1 MLRLGCEL
9 ANYALAPIPE
19 RGNTSGTVALSAAS
33 KSRRGRQWVRANNRP
48 FLRCGHFKA
57 VRLYVLLKG
66 TPMFKESLL
75 VTTNTHSTFNV
86 AGALRSGPG
95 NTLLSTAF
103 DVRNKIPLSDALR
116 FFEDAIGGEFV
127 SGARYLLSGSP
138 GGGKSRLATQICL
151 DLGQQHIPSLTIL
164 TEEAPAQMKRRAQQ
178 MTSDWK
184 PLDIARSLSNV
195 HVDHSVFD
203 VTSLPD
209 FLMRHV
215 LAPGGSYHGVKL
227 IVLDS
232 IQGQGLAASATK
244 SYARVLD
251 FARMCEEHGITTIL
265 LCHQTKRGEMA
276 GPKSLEHSVDTS
288 LILRRAMQY
297 SLLAVRKNRY
307 GPPLLQ
313 PMPLRFDPATIRL
326 EPAPHCEPRP
336 AMARTFAGPG
346 TGELELQ
353 ASVTVPSDGSRGR
366 MTAPGLPR
374 KEIEQLVSCI
384 GQMKDMD
391 FGELNYSVNCRLPG
405 SGQYSPILGLPL
417 CMALIGSY
425 IQKAVPGR
433 NIYIGEIDLFRR
445 LRVITPAISQAL
457 KSALDNGEIDTPVTL
472 FLHPLSAA
480 EFTSSESVRIVPC
493 DTLESAVFQTWP
505 DLR

>member
-1 MLRLGCEL
+1 
-9 ANYALAPIPE
+9 
-19 RGNTSGTVALSAAS
+19 
-33 KSRRGRQWVRANNRP
+33 
-48 FLRCGHFKA
+48 
-57 VRLYVLLKG
+57 
-66 TPMFKESLL
+66 MFKESLL

-86 AGALRSGPG
+86 AGAIHPAPA
-95 NTLLSTAF
+95 NTLISTQF
-103 DVRNKIPLSDALR
+103 DARSKLPLSDALR
-116 FFEDAIGGEFV
+116 FFEDAVGGEFV
-127 SGARYLLSGSP
+127 AGARYLLSGSP

-151 DLGQQHIPSLTIL
+151 DLGQQDIPSLTIL

-178 MTSDWK
+178 MTSDWES
-184 PLDIARSLSNV
+184 LDISRALSNV

-209 FLMRHV
+209 FLMRQV
-215 LAPGGSYHGVKL
+215 LAPGGMYHGVKL

-244 SYARVLD
+244 SYAKVLD
-251 FARMCEEHGITTIL
+251 FARMCEEHGITTLL
-265 LCHQTKRGEMA
+265 LCHQTKRGDLA

-313 PMPLRFDPATIRL
+313 PMPLRFDPVTIRL

-336 AMARTFAGPG
+336 AMAHTYAGPG

-353 ASVTVPSDGSRGR
+353 ASVTMPGDAARGR

-384 GQMKDMD
+384 SQMKDME
-391 FGELNYSVNCRLPG
+391 FGELNYSINCRLPG
-405 SGQYSPILGLPL
+405 SAQYNPILGLPL
-417 CMALIGSY
+417 CIAMIGSY
-425 IQKAVPGR
+425 LQRSVPEN
-433 NIYIGEIDLFRR
+433 NIYIGEIDLFRNVR
-445 LRVITPAISQAL
+445 AIAPAISQSL
-457 KSALDNGEIDTPVTL
+457 KTALDAGDIDTPVTL
-472 FLHPLSAA
+472 FVHPLTAA
-480 EFTSSESVRIVPC
+480 EFTASESVRVVPC
-493 DTLESAVFQTWP
+493 DTLESAIFQTWP

>member
-1 MLRLGCEL
+1 
-9 ANYALAPIPE
+9 
-19 RGNTSGTVALSAAS
+19 
-33 KSRRGRQWVRANNRP
+33 
-48 FLRCGHFKA
+48 
-57 VRLYVLLKG
+57 
-66 TPMFKESLL
+66 MFNQSQL
-75 VTTNTHSTFNV
+75 VTANSHQTFTA
-86 AGALRSGPG
+86 AGALRSAPV

-103 DVRNKIPLSDALR
+103 DARNKLPLSDNLR
-116 FFEDAIGGEFV
+116 FFEDAIGGELV
-127 SGARYLLSGSP
+127 AGARYLLAGSP

-151 DLGQQHIPSLTIL
+151 DLGQQDIPSLTIL

-178 MTSDWK
+178 MTSDWT
-184 PLDIARSLSNV
+184 PLDIARALSNV

-215 LAPGGSYHGVKL
+215 LAPGASYHGVKL

-244 SYARVLD
+244 SYAKVLD
-251 FARMCEEHGITTIL
+251 CVRMCEEHGITTIL

-276 GPKSLEHSVDTS
+276 GPKALEHSVDTS

-313 PMPLRFDPATIRL
+313 PMPLRFDPVTIRL
-326 EPAPHCEPRP
+326 EPAPHCEARP
-336 AMARTFAGPG
+336 AMAHTYAGPG

-384 GQMKDMD
+384 SQMKDMD
-391 FGELNYSVNCRLPG
+391 FGELNYSINCRLPG
-405 SGQYSPILGLPL
+405 SAQYNPILGLPL
-417 CMALIGSY
+417 CVALIGSY
-425 IQKAVPGR
+425 LQKAVPGQS
-433 NIYIGEIDLFRR
+433 IYIGEIDLFRNVR
-445 LRVITPAISQAL
+445 AITPSISQSL
-457 KSALDNGEIDTPVTL
+457 KAAFDAGDIDTPVTL

-480 EFTSSESVRIVPC
+480 EFAPSESVRVVPC

-505 DLR
+505 ELR

>member
-1 MLRLGCEL
+1 
-9 ANYALAPIPE
+9 
-19 RGNTSGTVALSAAS
+19 
-33 KSRRGRQWVRANNRP
+33 
-48 FLRCGHFKA
+48 
-57 VRLYVLLKG
+57 
-66 TPMFKESLL
+66 MFNQSQL
-75 VTTNTHSTFNV
+75 VTTDSHPMFNV
-86 AGALRSGPG
+86 AGAMRPAPA
-95 NTLLSTAF
+95 NTLMSTAF
-103 DVRNKIPLSDALR
+103 DARNKLPLSETLG
-116 FFEDAIGGEFV
+116 FFQDAIGGEFV
-127 SGARYLLSGSP
+127 AGARYLLSGSP

-151 DLGQQHIPSLTIL
+151 DLGQQGIPSLTIL

-178 MTSDWK
+178 MTSDWT
-184 PLDIARSLSNV
+184 PLDFARSLSNV

-209 FLMRHV
+209 FLMRQV
-215 LAPGGSYHGVKL
+215 LSPGGSYHGVKL

-244 SYARVLD
+244 SYAKVLD
-251 FARMCEEHGITTIL
+251 FARLCEEHGITTIL
-265 LCHQTKRGEMA
+265 LCHQTKRGDLA

-313 PMPLRFDPATIRL
+313 PMPLRFDPLTIRL
-326 EPAPHCEPRP
+326 EPAPHCEARP
-336 AMARTFAGPG
+336 AMARTYAGAG

-384 GQMKDMD
+384 ASIKDMD

-405 SGQYSPILGLPL
+405 NGQYNPILGLPL
-417 CMALIGSY
+417 CMALIASY
-425 IQKAVPGR
+425 LQKAVPGR
-433 NIYIGEIDLFRR
+433 NIYIGEIDLFRNVR
-445 LRVITPAISQAL
+445 AITPSITQSL
-457 KSALDNGEIDTPVTL
+457 KAALDAEDIDTPMTL

-480 EFTSSESVRIVPC
+480 EFTPSESVRVVPC

>member
-1 MLRLGCEL
+1 ML
-9 ANYALAPIPE
+9 NQ
-19 RGNTSGTVALSAAS
+19 S
-33 KSRRGRQWVRANNRP
+33 Q
-48 FLRCGHFKA
+48 
-57 VRLYVLLKG
+57 
-66 TPMFKESLL
+66 L
-75 VTTNTHSTFNV
+75 VTTNTHSTFAI

-95 NTLLSTAF
+95 NTLLSTQF
-103 DVRNKIPLSDALR
+103 DARNKLPLSENLR

-127 SGARYLLSGSP
+127 AGARYLLSGSP

-151 DLGQQHIPSLTIL
+151 DLGRENISSLTIL

-184 PLDIARSLSNV
+184 SLDIARSLSNV
-195 HVDHSVFD
+195 HVDHNVFD

-209 FLMRHV
+209 FLMRQV
-215 LAPGGSYHGVKL
+215 LSPSGMYHGVKL

-232 IQGQGLAASATK
+232 IQGQGLAASSTK
-244 SYARVLD
+244 SYAKVLD
-251 FARMCEEHGITTIL
+251 FARLCEEHGITTIL

-336 AMARTFAGPG
+336 AMARTFAGAG

-353 ASVTVPSDGSRGR
+353 ASATIPGDGSRGR

-384 GQMKDMD
+384 SQMKDMD
-391 FGELNYSVNCRLPG
+391 FGELNYSINCRLPG
-405 SGQYSPILGLPL
+405 SAQYNPILGLPL
-417 CMALIGSY
+417 CIALIGSY
-425 IQKAVPGR
+425 IQKAVPGK
-433 NIYIGEIDLFRR
+433 NIYIGEIDLFRNVR
-445 LRVITPAISQAL
+445 AIAPAISQSL
-457 KSALDNGEIDTPVTL
+457 KAAIDAGDIATPVTL

-480 EFTSSESVRIVPC
+480 EFTSPESVRIVSC
-493 DTLESAVFQTWP
+493 DTLEAAVFQTWP
-505 DLR
+505 ELR

>member
-1 MLRLGCEL
+1 
-9 ANYALAPIPE
+9 
-19 RGNTSGTVALSAAS
+19 
-33 KSRRGRQWVRANNRP
+33 
-48 FLRCGHFKA
+48 
-57 VRLYVLLKG
+57 
-66 TPMFKESLL
+66 MFNQDQL
-75 VTTNTHSTFNV
+75 VTTSNHSTFST
-86 AGALRSGPG
+86 AGAMRPAPA
-95 NTLLSTAF
+95 NTLMSTAF
-103 DVRNKIPLSDALR
+103 DARNKLPLSENLR
-116 FFEDAIGGEFV
+116 FFEEAVGGEFV
-127 SGARYLLSGSP
+127 TGARYLLSGSP

-151 DLGQQHIPSLTIL
+151 DLGQQDIPSLTIL

-178 MTSDWK
+178 MTSDWQQAS
-184 PLDIARSLSNV
+184 ISRALSNMR
-195 HVDHSVFD
+195 VDHSVFD

-209 FLMRHV
+209 FLMRQV
-215 LAPGGSYHGVKL
+215 LSPGGTYHGVKL

-244 SYARVLD
+244 TYAKVLD
-251 FARMCEEHGITTIL
+251 FARMCEEHGITTL
-265 LCHQTKRGEMA
+265 LLGHQTKRGDLA

-288 LILRRAMQY
+288 LILRRALQF

-313 PMPLRFDPATIRL
+313 PMPLRFDPVTIRL
-326 EPAPHCEPRP
+326 EPAPHCEAKP
-336 AMARTFAGPG
+336 AMAHTYAGSG

-405 SGQYSPILGLPL
+405 NGQYNPILGLPL
-417 CMALIGSY
+417 CMALIASY
-425 IQKAVPGR
+425 LQKAVPGR
-433 NIYIGEIDLFRR
+433 NIYIGEIDLFRNVR
-445 LRVITPAISQAL
+445 AIAPAITQSL
-457 KSALDNGEIDTPVTL
+457 KAALDNGDIDTPVTL

-493 DTLESAVFQTWP
+493 DTLEAAVFQTWP
-505 DLR
+505 ELR

>member
-1 MLRLGCEL
+1 ML
-9 ANYALAPIPE
+9 NQ
-19 RGNTSGTVALSAAS
+19 S
-33 KSRRGRQWVRANNRP
+33 Q
-48 FLRCGHFKA
+48 
-57 VRLYVLLKG
+57 
-66 TPMFKESLL
+66 L
-75 VTTNTHSTFNV
+75 VTTNTHSTFAV
-86 AGALRSGPG
+86 AGAMRPAPA
-95 NTLLSTAF
+95 NTLMSTAF
-103 DVRNKIPLSDALR
+103 DARNKLPLSESLG
-116 FFEDAIGGEFV
+116 FFQDAIGGEFV
-127 SGARYLLSGSP
+127 AGARYLLSGSP

-151 DLGQQHIPSLTIL
+151 DLGQQGIPSLTIL

-184 PLDIARSLSNV
+184 SLDISRALSNV

-203 VTSLPD
+203 VTTLPD

-215 LAPGGSYHGVKL
+215 LSPGAMYHGVKL

-244 SYARVLD
+244 SYAKVLD

-276 GPKSLEHSVDTS
+276 GPKALEHSVDTS

-297 SLLAVRKNRY
+297 SLLAIRKNRY

-313 PMPLRFDPATIRL
+313 PMLLRFDPVTIRL
-326 EPAPHCEPRP
+326 EPAPHCEVRP

-384 GQMKDMD
+384 ASIKDMD
-391 FGELNYSVNCRLPG
+391 FGELNYSINCRLPG
-405 SGQYSPILGLPL
+405 SGQYNPILGLPL

-425 IQKAVPGR
+425 LQKAVPGQ
-433 NIYIGEIDLFRR
+433 NIYIGEIDLFRNVR
-445 LRVITPAISQAL
+445 AITPFISQSL
-457 KSALDNGEIDTPVTL
+457 KAALDAGDIATPVTL

-480 EFTSSESVRIVPC
+480 EFTPSESVRVVPC

-505 DLR
+505 ELR

>member
-1 MLRLGCEL
+1 MLQS
-9 ANYALAPIPE
+9 PKHIIVTVH
-19 RGNTSGTVALSAAS
+19 NTPTGPATVPL
-33 KSRRGRQWVRANNRP
+33 
-48 FLRCGHFKA
+48 
-57 VRLYVLLKG
+57 
-66 TPMFKESLL
+66 
-75 VTTNTHSTFNV
+75 
-86 AGALRSGPG
+86 
-95 NTLLSTAF
+95 NTLLATVVNSR
-103 DVRNKIPLSDALR
+103 DSLPLSENLR
-116 FFEDAIGGEFV
+116 FFQDAVGGELV
-127 SGARYLLSGSP
+127 TGARYLLSGSP

-151 DLGQQHIPSLTIL
+151 DLGQQDIPSLTIL
-164 TEEAPAQMKRRAQQ
+164 TEEAPAQMKHRAQQ
-178 MTSDWK
+178 MTSDWQQAS
-184 PLDIARSLSNV
+184 IARALSNV
-195 HVDHSVFD
+195 YVDHNVFD

-215 LAPGGSYHGVKL
+215 LAPGGVYHGVKL

-232 IQGQGLAASATK
+232 IQGQGLAACATK
-244 SYARVLD
+244 SYAKVLD
-251 FARMCEEHGITTIL
+251 FARMCEEHGITTLL
-265 LCHQTKRGEMA
+265 LCHQTKRGDLG

-313 PMPLRFDPATIRL
+313 PMPLRFDPVTIRL
-326 EPAPHCEPRP
+326 EPAPHCEAKP
-336 AMARTFAGPG
+336 AMAHTYAGPG

-353 ASVTVPSDGSRGR
+353 ASVTIPGDGSRGR

-384 GQMKDMD
+384 SQMKDMD
-391 FGELNYSVNCRLPG
+391 FGELNYSINCRLPG

-445 LRVITPAISQAL
+445 LRVITPSITQSL
-457 KSALDNGEIDTPVTL
+457 KAALDSGEIDTPVTL

-480 EFTSSESVRIVPC
+480 EFAPSESVRIVPC